1 VNVTLVHPLAAQV
14 AHRYGWSGF
23 WILLILVAVLLGVI
37 VYLLFS
43 SQPPSGPKI
52 GE

>member
-1 VNVTLVHPLAAQV
+1 VGVMLVPLLATQV
-14 AHRYGWSGF
+14 AYRHGWSGF
-23 WILLILVAVLLGVI
+23 WILLILVAVLLGII